1 MPELDPVSVFLVFM
15 FVIGIVLAIVGL
27 LVLIAFLM
35 VRQGK
40 GKGGK
45 K

>member
-1 MPELDPVSVFLVFM
+1 MPELDPVLVFM
-15 FVIGIVLAIVGL
+15 FAIGIALAIVGL

-35 VRQGK
+35 GRQGK